1 MYRPISEYY
10 ELPTKYNETVVRLL
24 VQSPT
29 RMYAYWE
36 VSDGSIKNFDNQK
49 LDYNSSTPVLRITNL
64 TMNYSYEV
72 SIDPFATNY
81 WIDVKDVNC
90 DYKVELGRRYNN
102 KYISIYE
109 SNQVKIPRSA
119 PVFQKESEE
128 IIYKNY
134 IRLEQTDKFT
144 IYYKQRENQFNA
156 NNKQEYYG
164 LSFGTDDGIS
174 SSSRYEQSK

>member
-36 VSDGSIKNFDNQK
+36 VSDDAKKNFDNQK
-49 LDYNSSTPVLRITNL
+49 IDYNTSTPVLKITNL

-72 SIDPFATNY
+72 KIDPFATNY

-90 DYKVELGRRYNN
+90 NYKVELGRRCNN

-109 SNQVKIPRSA
+109 SNQVTIPRSA

-128 IIYKNY
+128 IIYRNY
-134 IRLEQTDKFT
+134 IRLEKTEKFT
-144 IYYKQRENQFNA
+144 IYYKQREKQFNA
-156 NNKQEYYG
+156 SNKQEYYG

-174 SSSRYEQSK
+174 SGSRYNT

>member
-10 ELPTKYNETVVRLL
+10 ELPNKYNETVVRLL

-36 VSDGSIKNFDNQK
+36 VSDGAIKNFDNQK
-49 LDYNSSTPVLRITNL
+49 IDYNLSTPILKITNL

-72 SIDPFATNY
+72 KIDPYATNY

-90 DYKVELGRRYNN
+90 NYKVELGRRYKN

-109 SNQVKIPRSA
+109 SNQVTIPRSA

-128 IIYKNY
+128 IVYRNY
-134 IRLEQTDKFT
+134 IRLEKTEKFV
-144 IYYKQRENQFNA
+144 IYTAKKKEFNA

-164 LSFGTDDGIS
+164 LSFGPEDSIS
-174 SSSRYEQSK
+174 SESRYKQS

>member
-36 VSDGSIKNFDNQK
+36 VSDGAVKNFENQN
-49 LDYNSSTPVLRITNL
+49 LDYNASTPFLKITNL

-72 SIDPFATNY
+72 KIDPYATNY
-81 WIDVKDVNC
+81 WIEVKDVNC
-90 DYKVELGRRYNN
+90 NYKVELLRKANN
-102 KYISIYE
+102 KFTSLAE
-109 SNQVKIPRSA
+109 SNEVKIPRSNPIFNEA
-119 PVFQKESEE
+119 DE

-134 IRLEQTDKFT
+134 LRLEQTEKFT
-144 IYYKQRENQFNA
+144 IYYKQRENQFNEK
-156 NNKQEYYG
+156 NKQEYYG
-164 LSFGTDDGIS
+164 LTFGPDDSIS
-174 SSSRYEQSK
+174 S